1 MCIPPIMECDI
12 GNAAF
17 AAAVRR
23 RHRRARIDSDAIDYP
38 AATVALVTAV
48 GLVLPGQKSV
58 MYGSAASTRVTLTT
72 CAYGLFIGGIGSLWR

>member
-1 MCIPPIMECDI
+1 MGIPPNMECDSRS
-12 GNAAF
+12 AAF

-23 RHRRARIDSDAIDYP
+23 RHRRACIDSDAIGYP
-38 AATVALVTAV
+38 AAKVAVVTTV

-58 MYGSAASTRVTLTT
+58 MYGSAAATRVTLTT

>member
-1 MCIPPIMECDI
+1 MRHLLRRFAGGIVEH
-12 GNAAF
+12 AF
-17 AAAVRR
+17 
-23 RHRRARIDSDAIDYP
+23 DSDAIDRP
-38 AATVALVTAV
+38 AAIVALITAV